1 MNLDSIAADNNN
13 LLIPNS
19 GRRGLN
25 LDEIEASEYES
36 ALYVSERI
44 VRQVMKAI
52 DPDEESRF
60 ADKVEDVV
68 AAVMNNESVR
78 GLGVL
83 PDETSK
89 SVAEATNDLD

>member
-1 MNLDSIAADNNN
+1 
-13 LLIPNS
+13 
-19 GRRGLN
+19 
-25 LDEIEASEYES
+25 
-36 ALYVSERI
+36 
-44 VRQVMKAI
+44 MKAI